1 MTTPNAPA
9 GRPEEP
15 PPARTPLRPA
25 PVAPPIAPAS
35 FRPTL
40 AAIKARPEEL
50 RWASIPW
57 QTDLWEARHLA
68 HASGKPLFM
77 WAMNGNPLGCV

>member
-1 MTTPNAPA
+1 MATPSASA
-9 GRPEEP
+9 GQPEEP
-15 PPARTPLRPA
+15 PPVRTPLRLA
-25 PVAPPIAPAS
+25 PVATPIPPAAL
-35 FRPTL
+35 RPTL

-57 QTDLWEARHLA
+57 QTDLWEARRLA
-68 HASGKPLFM
+68 HATGKPLFM